1 MIPTDSLHTRKA
13 SKEFQL
19 KTRWKT
25 VFLDFKFQGF
35 RTFFIDVKAAGWDV
49 WPRCTPAPWSN
60 SRPPCTFPPQLPQV
74 RFNKHVFWRDF
85 NWIYFGFVLNITS
98 QILSFLLFFLFQRWR
113 SPACQTCKRGD
124 GACWVVEVKISK
136 SGFEKN
142 LLKTSSC
149 NMFFSPN
156 LTNITAQYKGQMI
169 CS

>member
-19 KTRWKT
+19 KTRWKK
-25 VFLDFKFQGF
+25 VFLDFKFQRI

-74 RFNKHVFWRDF
+74 RFNKHVVWREF
-85 NWIYFGFVLNITS
+85 NWIYFGFFLNITS
-98 QILSFLLFFLFQRWR
+98 QILSLLFFSFSETKTSSRPNLQKRRWCLL
-113 SPACQTCKRGD
+113 SCGSENIKK
-124 GACWVVEVKISK
+124 W
-136 SGFEKN
+136 FWKN

-149 NMFFSPN
+149 HCGEGGNMFFFSKSDK
-156 LTNITAQYKGQMI
+156 YY
-169 CS
+169 CSI